1 MTFTND
7 TLVWFFLAAVVVGV
21 FIGGKVVLTI
31 MQIMGKTMRPP
42 MHNYP
47 HQYPQPY
54 DPHRPDMYPPTPPG
68 DGCMFYILMGIIG
81 LVIVA
86 AVLNNTKIKD
96 IFTKDKKE
104 EVTTYPIES
113 QHRRSPEPAE
123 RSVEVPTSPM
133 PNAPEQFDPS
143 WYALQAGVF
152 NDNGNAFRKLESLST
167 MGFTPYYSISVIDG
181 KKQFHVYAGVFPFLE
196 SLNSAKDSLNQPSA
210 PILSAGGIE
219 FYKYKR

>member
-1 MTFTND
+1 MNFTND

-21 FIGGKVVLTI
+21 LIGGKVVLTI
-31 MQIMGKTMRPP
+31 MQIMGRTMRPP

-54 DPHRPDMYPPTPPG
+54 DPNRPDLYPPAHPAG
-68 DGCMFYILMGIIG
+68 DGCMSYILMGIIG

-104 EVTTYPIES
+104 EITTYPIES
-113 QHRRSPEPAE
+113 QHRRSPEPEE
-123 RSVEVPTSPM
+123 RSVEVPTSPL

-152 NDNGNAFRKLESLST
+152 TDEGNAFRKLESLRA
-167 MGFTPYYSISVIDG
+167 MGYTPYYHVSEVDG
-181 KKQFHVYAGVFPFLE
+181 EKRFHICAGVYPSFE
-196 SLNSAKDSLNQPSA
+196 SANSAKNSLNQPSA
-210 PILSAGGIE
+210 QIYSAGGLE
-219 FYKYKR
+219 FYK